1 MNPMGRDS
9 PRVPQPIIIIIIII
23 IASRRAMARR
33 RDVTVGV
40 ESFRR
45 TRDDDDAG

>member
-23 IASRRAMARR
+23 IIASR
-33 RDVTVGV
+33 DGTVP
-40 ESFRR
+40 
-45 TRDDDDAG
+45 

>member
-23 IASRRAMARR
+23 IASRDGTAP
-33 RDVTVGV
+33 
-40 ESFRR
+40 
-45 TRDDDDAG
+45 